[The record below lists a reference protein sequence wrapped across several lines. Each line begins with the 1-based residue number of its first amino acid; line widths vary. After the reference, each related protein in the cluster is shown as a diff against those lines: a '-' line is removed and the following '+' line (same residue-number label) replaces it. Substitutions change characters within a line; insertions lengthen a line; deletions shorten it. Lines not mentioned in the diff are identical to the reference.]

1 MGIVAAVIDPARD
14 NVPAA
19 VRILTEEGVG
29 VDAAIECA
37 GNGRALQSCLEA
49 VRPQGTVVQVGLMGA
64 PVEISPFDMTMR
76 DVTLR
81 GSLNYPLTVWP
92 RIFAMIRSGL
102 YPVDDIVDGVIAMD
116 DVVKDG
122 FLPLLDKA
130 GAKMKILVSMER

>member
-1 MGIVAAVIDPARD
+1 MVMAWLAAVPPGFDTILDVVGGEEIDR
-14 NVPAA
+14 NLQA
-19 VRILTEEGVG
+19 VAQRGSI
-29 VDAAIECA
+29 
-37 GNGRALQSCLEA
+37 
-49 VRPQGTVVQVGLMGA
+49 VQVGLMGA